1 MILFKLQKK
10 ELVRGLDQIKIHIKP
25 SKRIYEVTKFIFL
38 NNKLTIRIVGSEV
51 IIPCN
56 HEGGG
61 QFEMYLSDF
70 YEAIINPLIG
80 KFDDITFIVSQKQ
93 IQINNRKLSI
103 LSSDFNK
110 SKSKKTLESPLGTL
124 NFVEE
129 NGLSKLYKAKT
140 FVTKN
145 QESREYS
152 LNKILKDI
160 ITAHTILIKYGIT
173 LNQIDSMVFENL
185 REMK

>member
-1 MILFKLQKK
+1 MILFNLQKK

-70 YEAIINPLIG
+70 YEAINNPLIG
-80 KFDDITFIVSQKQ
+80 KFDEITFIVSQKQ

>member
-1 MILFKLQKK
+1 
-10 ELVRGLDQIKIHIKP
+10 
-25 SKRIYEVTKFIFL
+25 
-38 NNKLTIRIVGSEV
+38 
-51 IIPCN
+51 
-56 HEGGG
+56 
-61 QFEMYLSDF
+61 MYLSDF

-80 KFDDITFIVSQKQ
+80 KFDEITFIVSQKQ

-145 QESREYS
+145 QEMREYTQ
-152 LNKILKDI
+152 NNILKDI

-173 LNQIDSMVFENL
+173 LNQLKKCLRKVVFE
-185 REMK
+185 RRKCV

>member
-1 MILFKLQKK
+1 MNTNECL
-10 ELVRGLDQIKIHIKP
+10 IKI
-25 SKRIYEVTKFIFL
+25 F
-38 NNKLTIRIVGSEV
+38 
-51 IIPCN
+51 
-56 HEGGG
+56 
-61 QFEMYLSDF
+61 
-70 YEAIINPLIG
+70 LIG
-80 KFDDITFIVSQKQ
+80 DNDVGKSSILKQFIDRKFDDITFIVSQKQ